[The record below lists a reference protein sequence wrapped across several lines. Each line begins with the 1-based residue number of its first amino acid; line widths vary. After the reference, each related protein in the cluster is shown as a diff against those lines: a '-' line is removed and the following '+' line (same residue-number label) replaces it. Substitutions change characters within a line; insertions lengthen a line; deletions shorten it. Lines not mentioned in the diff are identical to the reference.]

1 MKGFNSM
8 DSVTGYDLSSLPF
21 IDDHS
26 HPYIVTP
33 EGDRYTALD
42 TFLGVV
48 GSHDPA
54 ALAHRDAML
63 YQRWATRTLARFLD
77 CDPTP
82 AAVAAARK
90 EAGDERSYRERLFA
104 DQRIEGLVVD
114 TGYPFP
120 LIDVDRFLRE
130 TPAPVA
136 RLFRIEVLIRQLLD
150 QDLSWAELRDRF
162 DGAIRAA
169 IRERGFAGV
178 KSIIAYRTGL
188 DVDIANLAESA
199 GEAGLAAARQ
209 APDDMMASKPLRD
222 HLLGRTAALAGELNV
237 PFQIHT
243 GFGDAEIVL
252 TRCNPANL
260 NRFLA
265 HSEHAATRFVLVH
278 TYPFMAEA
286 AFLAAALPNVWCDL
300 SLGIPFAPAAAD
312 RVLETALELAPTN
325 RLLAGS
331 DAFSGPEQTWLGAVL
346 TREALGRVLAGLE
359 QRDLITESEAG
370 EIAADLLAGNARSL
384 YSFS

>member
-1 MKGFNSM
+1 MVSEI
-8 DSVTGYDLSSLPF
+8 GYDLASLPF

-26 HPYIVTP
+26 HPYLVDGG
-33 EGDRYTALD
+33 GDRYTSLD

-48 GSHDPA
+48 GSLEPD

-63 YQRWATRTLARFLD
+63 YQRWATRRLAGFLG
-77 CDPTP
+77 CEPTP
-82 AAVAAARK
+82 AAVAAARRQT
-90 EAGDERSYRERLFA
+90 GDERAYRERLFA

-114 TGYPFP
+114 TGYPYP
-120 LIDVDRFLRE
+120 LIDVGRFLRE
-130 TPAPVA
+130 TPVPVA
-136 RLFRIEVLIRQLLD
+136 RLFRIEVLIKHLLEE
-150 QDLSWAELRDRF
+150 ELAWGEFRDRY
-162 DGAIRAA
+162 DAHIRAA
-169 IRERGFAGV
+169 IRDKGFAGI

-188 DVDIANLAESA
+188 DVEMANLTESM
-199 GEAGLAAARQ
+199 GENGFEAARRNPE
-209 APDDMMASKPLRD
+209 AMMASKPLRD
-222 HLLGRTAALAGELNV
+222 HLLGRAAALAGELNV

-260 NRFLA
+260 NRFLGHPA
-265 HSEHAATRFVLVH
+265 HAATRFVLVH

-312 RVLETALELAPTN
+312 RILATALELAPTN

-331 DAFSGPEQTWLGAVL
+331 DAFSGPEQTWLAAKL
-346 TREALGRVLAGLE
+346 SKQALARVLWSFKERGF
-359 QRDLITESEAG
+359 ITEPEG
-370 EIAADLLAGNARSL
+370 EEIAAAIMAGNAREM
-384 YSFS
+384 YG